1 MDQLDGFPATFKCIA
16 IFNHENGFFIP
27 AVAVELT
34 NQTGIQDCK
43 AVLTWFVDNKINS
56 NGSDGLKLFEKKTF
70 YFVPKDMELGN
81 YHDEFD
87 RDQLTEE
94 DAVNTANVM
103 IKSLSLEIM
112 WIDRRGERTH
122 YMLF

>member
-1 MDQLDGFPATFKCIA
+1 
-16 IFNHENGFFIP
+16 
-27 AVAVELT
+27 
-34 NQTGIQDCK
+34 
-43 AVLTWFVDNKINS
+43 
-56 NGSDGLKLFEKKTF
+56 
-70 YFVPKDMELGN
+70 MELGN